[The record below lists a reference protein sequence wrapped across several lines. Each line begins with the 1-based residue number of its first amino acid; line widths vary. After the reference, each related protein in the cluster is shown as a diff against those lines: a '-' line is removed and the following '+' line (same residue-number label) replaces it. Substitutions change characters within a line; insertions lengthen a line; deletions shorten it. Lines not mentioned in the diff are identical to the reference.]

1 MARPTRNIW
10 KGMRRALPA
19 LFVVLAP
26 VVSLAAE
33 RPAWAFPV
41 TDAVQPATPKQDDQ
55 PKTLTGSTK
64 SYTAK
69 QIDDLSNPPDWFP
82 DLHPPMPQVV
92 AHGTA
97 TFACGSCH
105 LPTGTGHDESAYL
118 AGLQASYI
126 FQQMADF
133 KSGARKGFGEMPAIA
148 QALTD
153 ADFRSAAQYFASLPP
168 RPWVR
173 VVETNMVPKTY
184 VAPGNIRLVLP
195 SGGSEPIGN
204 RLVELP
210 ADEQAALDRDPRSGF
225 VVYTPTG
232 SLAKG
237 QALVTTGG
245 GKTTACGICH
255 AATLK
260 GLGTMPAIAGRHGN
274 YIVRQLYFFQD
285 GERSGPSVA
294 LMKNVVQRLTI
305 DDMLAIA
312 AYLSSREP

>member
-1 MARPTRNIW
+1 
-10 KGMRRALPA
+10 MRRSVWLLLIAL
-19 LFVVLAP
+19 LP
-26 VVSLAAE
+26 VAAHATD
-33 RPAWAFPV
+33 RPDWAFPV
-41 TDAVQPATPKQDDQ
+41 ADAVQPATPKQDDQ
-55 PKTLTGSTK
+55 PKTLAGSTK

-82 DLHPPMPQVV
+82 DLHPPMPPVV

-105 LPTGTGHDESAYL
+105 LPTGTDHDESAYL
-118 AGLQASYI
+118 AGLPAPYI
-126 FQQMADF
+126 VQQMADF
-133 KSGARKGFGEMPAIA
+133 KSGARKGFGAMPAIA
-148 QALTD
+148 QALTE
-153 ADFRSAAQYFASLPP
+153 ADFQSAAAYFASLPV

-173 VVETNMVPKTY
+173 VVETDTVPKTY
-184 VAPGNIRLVLP
+184 VAPGNIRLALP
-195 SGGSEPIGN
+195 GGGSEPIGD
-204 RLVELP
+204 RVVELP
-210 ADEQAALDRDPRSGF
+210 DNEQAALDRDPRSGF
-225 VVYTPTG
+225 VVYAPTG

-237 QALVTTGG
+237 QALVTTSG

-260 GLGTMPAIAGRHGN
+260 GLGTTPAIAGRHGN

-285 GERSGPSVA
+285 GERSGRSVA
-294 LMKNVVQRLTI
+294 LMKNVVQRLDV